1 MAGDAAFRLS
11 PLVLSPAGATATV
24 LERFLH
30 PRTPREAGHT
40 TSPPSPLQHRHLTLV
55 TPPRLLSE
63 PQRGAATR
71 PDSVAA
77 ES

>member
-11 PLVLSPAGATATV
+11 PLVLTPARATATV

-40 TSPPSPLQHRHLTLV
+40 MPPPSPLQHRHLTLV

-63 PQRGAATR
+63 TQRGDVTG

-77 ES
+77 EN